1 MNITEY
7 YKTIR
12 ASIEKRM
19 PELTLQLEKE
29 PGGRTGISISKE
41 GEKASPLLWLDDYY
55 DRYTNGQ
62 PLNETIR
69 DIIHDWKKVMSHI
82 PDISEP
88 DIRNWEKAKHRIFLT
103 LTAGSLPQ
111 PEDTICKDWLDM
123 KLTLRYCI
131 TIADGILQSF
141 PVPGKMA
148 EEHWHI
154 TEKELL
160 HTARE
165 NTEALFPASL
175 KNLYRIIASLP
186 SKYAEEP
193 YTEPEELIHGNEPL
207 PFDLYVLT
215 NQGSLYGAAAIS
227 YKGLLNRLYRR
238 FGKPFYVVPSSV
250 HETILYPE
258 TEKERLKKQY
268 SPEKMKRIIFAVN
281 RGTLAPKERLSDSLY
296 YYDGNKLTITETG
309 GKDDE

>member
-1 MNITEY
+1 MTIDEY

-19 PELTLQLEKE
+19 PGLILQLEKE

-62 PLNETIR
+62 PLKETIQ
-69 DIIHDWKKVMSHI
+69 DIIHDWEKVMSHI

-103 LTAGSLPQ
+103 LTAESLHQ

-131 TIADGILQSF
+131 TIADGILHSF
-141 PVPGKMA
+141 PVPGKLA

-154 TEKELL
+154 TEKELFR
-160 HTARE
+160 TARE
-165 NTEALFPASL
+165 NTETLFPASL

-186 SKYAEEP
+186 GKYAEEP
-193 YTEPEELIHGNEPL
+193 YPEPEELIHGNEPL

-215 NQGSLYGAAAIS
+215 NRGSLYGAAAIS
-227 YKGLLNRLYRR
+227 YKGLLNRLYLR
-238 FGKPFYVVPSSV
+238 FGKPFYIIPSSV

-258 TEKERLKKQY
+258 AEKERLKKQY
-268 SPEKMKRIIFAVN
+268 SPDKMKKIIFAVN
-281 RGTLAPKERLSDSLY
+281 RGSLEPKERLSDSLY
-296 YYDGNKLTITETG
+296 YYDGKELTITETG

>member
-7 YKTIR
+7 YNTIR

-19 PELTLQLEKE
+19 PELTLRLEKD

-41 GEKASPLLWLDDYY
+41 GEKASPLLWLDNYY

-62 PLNETIR
+62 PLNETINA
-69 DIIHDWKKVMSHI
+69 ILYDWKRVMSLI
-82 PDISEP
+82 PDISET

-103 LTAGSLPQ
+103 LTAGKFRQ

-123 KLTLRYCI
+123 RLTLRYCVVWE
-131 TIADGILQSF
+131 DEILQSF
-141 PVPGKMA
+141 PIPEKLA
-148 EEHWHI
+148 KKHWHV
-154 TEKELL
+154 TEKELF
-160 HTARE
+160 HTARK
-165 NTEALFPASL
+165 NTETLFPASL
-175 KNLYRIIASLP
+175 KNLYRIITSLP
-186 SKYAEEP
+186 SEYAEEP
-193 YTEPEELIHGNEPL
+193 LPEPEELIYGNEPL

-215 NQGSLYGAAAIS
+215 NQGSLYGATAIS

-238 FGKPFYVVPSSV
+238 FGKPFYVIPSSV

-258 TEKERLKKQY
+258 IEKERLKKQY
-268 SPEKMKRIIFAVN
+268 SPEKMKKIIIAVN
-281 RGTLAPKERLSDSLY
+281 RGSLEPKERLSDSLY
-296 YYDGNKLTITETG
+296 YYDGKELTITETG